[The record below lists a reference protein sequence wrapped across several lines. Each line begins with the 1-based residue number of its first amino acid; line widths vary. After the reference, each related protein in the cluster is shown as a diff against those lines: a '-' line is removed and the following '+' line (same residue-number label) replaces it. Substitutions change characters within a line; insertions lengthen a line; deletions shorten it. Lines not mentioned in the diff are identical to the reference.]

1 MKNQL
6 LGGLLLLTLPIYAQ
20 TKPEKWYP
28 AFTGIRAT
36 KPVFIDKGGQVKL
49 SFDSSFTL
57 LEEAL
62 EENIFHGEYMVLEKK
77 RAKEGDT
84 TYYITD
90 RKGNLKG
97 VPPGVRFLEI
107 SADRIIAQKNGK
119 FGLLRM
125 DLTPLTPFKYERVR
139 PFSEG
144 LATAE
149 AGAFFTLLDTAG
161 HETIPLDHRV
171 SSTGNGSRY
180 DVTAYQNNVS
190 EGYSN
195 YSENGLLGIMDK
207 NGKTITPA
215 RFNFLYQFNNGRAYA
230 SRNDSSGYVNTKGDF
245 VIGPAPKEKYYG
257 NFSGG
262 LVRMKNEDGTYCYI
276 DTTGKVVL
284 PGGFREAGN
293 FSHGYAVVVAEES
306 PAGKKQIIDAK
317 GKVVYEGEF
326 ENAWFMDDV
335 VVITYE
341 SRFAGFDVTSNN
353 YSYLD
358 YNFRTVW
365 QPPCSAKIIN
375 RLSVLNACD
384 YKEVKVAYLGS
395 YDRKFTLTELM
406 PFLKKANPEEL
417 HLQVT
422 DKNFKLPSSITKMKN
437 LKELQVNF
445 CELSEIP
452 ENIGNLTNL
461 EELDFDY
468 TNIRHIPKSMYKLKN
483 LKKISL
489 KSTQLPLD
497 EIITL
502 KKELPGAKVV
512 FKDNQPILIQ

>member
-1 MKNQL
+1 MKKRL
-6 LGGLLLLTLPIYAQ
+6 LGGLLFLTLHTHAQ
-20 TKPEKWYP
+20 TKLERWYP
-28 AFTGIRAT
+28 GFTGLRAT
-36 KPVFIDKGGQVKL
+36 KPVFFDKTGQVKL

-57 LEEAL
+57 LEGAL
-62 EENIFHGEYMVLEKK
+62 GENVFYGEYMVLEKK
-77 RAKEGDT
+77 QAKETDT
-84 TYYITD
+84 LYYITD

-97 VPPGVRFLEI
+97 VPPGIRFLEI
-107 SADRIIAQKNGK
+107 TANRIIAQKDRK
-119 FGLLRM
+119 FGLIRM
-125 DLTPLTPFKYERVR
+125 DLSCLTPFKYSFIR

-144 LATAE
+144 LAVAE
-149 AGAFFTLLDTAG
+149 ADAFFTLLDTAG
-161 HETIPLDHRV
+161 HETIPFDHRM
-171 SSTGNGSRY
+171 SSMGNDSRY
-180 DVTAYQNNVS
+180 DVKAYQNNVS

-215 RFNFLYQFNNGRAYA
+215 RFDYLYQFCNGRAYA
-230 SRNDSSGYVNTKGDF
+230 SRKDSSGYVNTRGEF
-245 VIGPAPKEKYYG
+245 VIGPAPKDKYYG

-262 LVRMKNEDGTYCYI
+262 LVRMKNNDGTYCYI

-284 PGGFREAGN
+284 PGKLLGAGDFN
-293 FSHGYAVVVAEES
+293 HGYAVVTIEGR
-306 PAGKKQIIDAK
+306 PAGKKQIIDTK
-317 GKVVYEGEF
+317 GKVIYEGEF
-326 ENAWFMDDV
+326 ENAWFMEDV

-358 YNFRTVW
+358 YNFHTVW

-375 RLSVLNACD
+375 RLPVLNACD

-395 YDRKFTLTELM
+395 YERRFTLSELM

-437 LKELQVNF
+437 LKELQVSF

-452 ENIGNLTNL
+452 EDIGNLTSL

-468 TNIRHIPKSMYKLKN
+468 TSIRHIPKSMYKLKN

-502 KKELPGAKVV
+502 KKEMPGVKVV